1 MPDKIATF
9 EWLHTNKS
17 NLIKVGVTMPNN
29 KKGVTKSDVNT
40 YLNTSTGFYYNKLNN
55 QLLAQSEIWGNDIN
69 FLKVRDLIKLNNG
82 KFLITGTFNIQS
94 NLNKIAIINEETNS
108 IDNDSFDL
116 NYKFDGAYP
125 DKVFK
130 LQNGDLLFQSGHIL
144 DQNLNL
150 VRKINFLGKII
161 RVTNDNKFFTIDN
174 VTNSPDTISN
184 FYKYDV
190 YGNLDTTFNYTSG
203 WVGGLAEHYVASNTE
218 IYFVRTL
225 VNASYYSINFY
236 KITPTGVL
244 QNFHRE
250 VGDVYGGYKPSYK
263 LLFDDNSNCIFM
275 FDTTAPG
282 NSIDSG
288 LKCWFIYNNTIYFIS
303 NRWNDVRIYKYNI
316 TETIINYDYN
326 VKSKKVSL
334 NSYQNFG
341 NTAGDI
347 NQEVIYFSNNM
358 IYASSNTVNPII
370 QKMPIF

>member
-1 MPDKIATF
+1 MADKIATF

-161 RVTNDNKFFTIDN
+161 RVTNDNKFFTSFN
-174 VTNSPDTISN
+174 VGN
-184 FYKYDV
+184 FGFGLVLLGPLLNFGLLAIILTLGVETSEIYNPWWLIPLV
-190 YGNLDTTFNYTSG
+190 VCIASG
-203 WVGGLAEHYVASNTE
+203 WLWEWIGRKN
-218 IYFVRTL
+218 
-225 VNASYYSINFY
+225 
-236 KITPTGVL
+236 
-244 QNFHRE
+244 
-250 VGDVYGGYKPSYK
+250 
-263 LLFDDNSNCIFM
+263 
-275 FDTTAPG
+275 FDT
-282 NSIDSG
+282 
-288 LKCWFIYNNTIYFIS
+288 
-303 NRWNDVRIYKYNI
+303 R
-316 TETIINYDYN
+316 
-326 VKSKKVSL
+326 
-334 NSYQNFG
+334 
-341 NTAGDI
+341 
-347 NQEVIYFSNNM
+347 
-358 IYASSNTVNPII
+358 
-370 QKMPIF
+370 